1 MMSPTSLSPI
11 VAWKIFTEF
20 LVATKFE
27 KELFWFGILDEK
39 EKSLEMLNYQLDT
52 QFQVYYL
59 SIRPSFFDA
68 WSCLCCGSE

>member
-1 MMSPTSLSPI
+1 MTL
-11 VAWKIFTEF
+11 AKIFTEF

-52 QFQVYYL
+52 QFQVYFLIFKYKT
-59 SIRPSFFDA
+59 IVF
-68 WSCLCCGSE
+68 